1 MVVTWGL
8 RSVFLLEVAT
18 FVLVVIV
25 IVALMGSR
33 SARDE

>member
-18 FVLVVIV
+18 FVLVLLVI
-25 IVALMGSR
+25 ITLMGSR
-33 SARDE
+33 GGRNE